1 MVAVQLN
8 RARREA
14 DELRSRVDT
23 RNMLLSGGRE
33 AVKTMWQTAN
43 IIRKEGFGA
52 AVRSSIEDLADWA
65 EVERPDLARLAP
77 DGNVAILFSDIE
89 ESTAL
94 NERIG
99 DRAWVRLIGRHD
111 KLVRRYVQSHRGHV
125 VKSQGDGFMVAFAE
139 PEQAVRCSV
148 DLQRALRKRPNGIR
162 VRIGIHTGKS
172 VRRGDDLF
180 GRNVAMAARVAAEAD
195 GGQTLVS
202 EPVRDAVAGD
212 DIAFD
217 DGRDVEL
224 KGFAARTGCTR
235 STSPSLRRRCATV
248 RRRSIRPP
256 IVCPPPAAWRH
267 HSESRFTIPLALEL
281 SENYGSVW
289 ASIARA
295 SSCPFLVNSSM
306 QYHSHALASSYS
318 STYTERI
325 RLSVASSEPP
335 QGTNPKDSLPN
346 APTSARPPRTRSA
359 ISSSVRRCNTAA
371 GSPGLTSLTRQWICA
386 SSIQSMVP

>member
-1 MVAVQLN
+1 MTPTVVAYVLAGVAAIEAVVIVVVAVLLN
-8 RARREA
+8 RARHEA
-14 DELRSRVDT
+14 DELRGRVDT

-89 ESTAL
+89 DSTAL

-99 DRAWVRLIGRHD
+99 DRAWVRLIGKHD
-111 KLVRRYVQSHRGHV
+111 KMIRRHVQSHKGHV
-125 VKSQGDGFMVAFAE
+125 VKSQGDGFMVAFADAD
-139 PEQAVRCSV
+139 QAVRCSADV
-148 DLQRALRKRPNGIR
+148 QRALRRRPNGIR

-202 EPVRDAVAGD
+202 EAVRDALGEID
-212 DIAFD
+212 DITFD

-224 KGFAARTGCTR
+224 KGFTGKHR
-235 STSPSLRRRCATV
+235 LYA
-248 RRRSIRPP
+248 
-256 IVCPPPAAWRH
+256 
-267 HSESRFTIPLALEL
+267 
-281 SENYGSVW
+281 
-289 ASIARA
+289 
-295 SSCPFLVNSSM
+295 VND
-306 QYHSHALASSYS
+306 A
-318 STYTERI
+318 
-325 RLSVASSEPP
+325 
-335 QGTNPKDSLPN
+335 
-346 APTSARPPRTRSA
+346 
-359 ISSSVRRCNTAA
+359 
-371 GSPGLTSLTRQWICA
+371 
-386 SSIQSMVP
+386 